1 MDHPQTRMNSK
12 YMRTLTC
19 KKHNPAFNPYHPKI
33 TEEAQPTNQIRIHQ
47 HVISL
52 RVRRREKNGRHF
64 PRIKR
69 ESLFSMQ
76 NLIQPLAVAADVAA
90 VVVPAAAVVLIP
102 RIISSI
108 SPRFST
114 FTTTVPGPSSQR
126 INVKLPLF
134 PGSKGYVGAPY
145 RPKTPC
151 SSDTDL
157 ATAGSSPILSLLHVF
172 GVCVVPSKSPSMPT
186 PRTAPPEHTC

>member
-1 MDHPQTRMNSK
+1 MNSK

-145 RPKTPC
+145 RPKPSC
-151 SSDTDL
+151 RSDADL
-157 ATAGSSPILSLLHVF
+157 VTTGPSPMLSLLHLL
-172 GVCVVPSKSPSMPT
+172 GICEVPLKSP
-186 PRTAPPEHTC
+186 AIPPQESPP